1 MPSAIEFFAVSTA
14 LLYLLP
20 RRYLARVNSAT
31 GLTRRILTFGPFF
44 GEHNIELELILSSIP
59 IRPPT
64 LPRPTPVHPPPH
76 AVQRRNRRNR
86 RRNRRNNRRQRQEEV
101 DSDII
106 VTPPAP
112 PYQPRDTSAEQAAE
126 RFLNSLGPQLVN
138 PLAQQLPHTVI
149 SDRGVPASSNP
160 RRTHSSPYPFR
171 VPPPKLPVLSPDHV
185 DTRLGIRSGPPPPTS
200 IFTPTA
206 WVINRERQRIEKYFY
221 QDRHL
226 DGASP
231 LQSVSFSEADESGIK
246 EVTKANENY
255 VKHIKYNK
263 RELELVR
270 LINNIRRNGI
280 FNDQIHREYNLLFR
294 EITSLRLLIQETA
307 DSVRFL
313 PNSLRFEFIPSYQ
326 TIQQQRAEEE
336 ESEDSNDSRV
346 TSPTPSEDPDYSK
359 NEVFYGKNKK

>member
-1 MPSAIEFFAVSTA
+1 MPSVIEFFAVSTA

-20 RRYLARVNSAT
+20 RHYIARVNSAT
-31 GLTRRILTFGPFF
+31 GLTCRILTFGPFF

-64 LPRPTPVHPPPH
+64 LPRLAPIHPALC
-76 AVQRRNRRNR
+76 AVQRHNRRNR
-86 RRNRRNNRRQRQEEV
+86 HRNRRNNWRQRQEEV

-126 RFLNSLGPQLVN
+126 HFLNSLGPQLVN
-138 PLAQQLPHTVI
+138 PPAQQPPHTVI

-160 RRTHSSPYPFR
+160 RHIHSSPYPFR
-171 VPPPKLPVLSPDHV
+171 VPPPALPVLSPDHI

-221 QDRHL
+221 TDRHL
-226 DGASP
+226 SEASP
-231 LQSVSFSEADESGIK
+231 LQSISFSEANESGIK

-270 LINNIRRNGI
+270 LINNIRRNGT
-280 FNDQIHREYNLLFR
+280 FNDQIHREYNLLYR
-294 EITSLRLLIQETA
+294 EITSLCLLIQETA

-326 TIQQQRAEEE
+326 TIQQQCAEEE
-336 ESEDSNDSRV
+336 ESEDSNDSCI
-346 TSPTPSEDPDYSK
+346 TSPTPSEGPDYSK
-359 NEVFYGKNKK
+359 NKVFYGKNKK